1 MWTSIKEIEVKLNTL
16 KSKSVLQENILR
28 KSEELASRIWA
39 TLSPEVTGVNPEK
52 WKQDQPKLKEIIAN
66 LRSELKAMK
75 EKFNSI
81 K

>member
-1 MWTSIKEIEVKLNTL
+1 LWTSIKEIEVKLNTL